1 MRAALYLAAAIILE
15 TIASSMLKV
24 SDGFSVLLPSIIVV
38 IGYLGAFV
46 LLSLTLKSMSLSTAY
61 ATWSGAG
68 TALTAMIGV
77 TIFGEAVSLMKFG
90 GLLLVIIGLV
100 LLNTQ
105 HKAEK
110 EKGSSASQ

>member
-1 MRAALYLAAAIILE
+1 MKAGLFLAAAIILE

-38 IGYLGAFV
+38 IGYLGAF
-46 LLSLTLKSMSLSTAY
+46 LFLSFALKSMSLSTAY

-68 TALTAMIGV
+68 TALTAMIGITV
-77 TIFGEAVSLMKFG
+77 FGESASWMKFI
-90 GLLLVIIGLV
+90 GLALVIVGLV

-105 HKAEK
+105 HKESKEK
-110 EKGSSASQ
+110 EASVQ

>member
-1 MRAALYLAAAIILE
+1 MKASLFLTAAIILE

-24 SDGFSVLLPSIIVV
+24 SEGFSILLPSIIVV
-38 IGYLGAFV
+38 IGYLGAF
-46 LLSLTLKSMSLSTAY
+46 LFLSFTLKSMSLSTAY

-68 TALTAMIGV
+68 TALTAMIG
-77 TIFGEAVSLMKFG
+77 IWFFGESASLMKFG

-105 HKAEK
+105 HKEAK
-110 EKGSSASQ
+110 EREASPQ

>member
-1 MRAALYLAAAIILE
+1 MKAGLFLAAAIILE

-38 IGYLGAFV
+38 IGYLGAF
-46 LLSLTLKSMSLSTAY
+46 LFLSFTLKSMSLSTAY

-77 TIFGEAVSLMKFG
+77 TVFGESVSWMKFF
-90 GLLLVIIGLV
+90 GLALVIVGLV

-105 HKAEK
+105 HKESKEK
-110 EKGSSASQ
+110 EASAQ